1 MGGASF
7 PALVANPVDGHS
19 VETIFERLDDLE
31 LAGEPEWGNRMFIR
45 GLNSLPVAC
54 RINAGRS

>member
-1 MGGASF
+1 MREKF
-7 PALVANPVDGHS
+7 
-19 VETIFERLDDLE
+19 FERLDDLE